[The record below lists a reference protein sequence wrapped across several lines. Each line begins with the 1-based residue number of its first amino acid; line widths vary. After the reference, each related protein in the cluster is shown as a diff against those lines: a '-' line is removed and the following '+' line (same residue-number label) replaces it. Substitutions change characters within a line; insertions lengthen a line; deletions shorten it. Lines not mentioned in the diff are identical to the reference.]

1 LNAAGIDRI
10 HEDHMTIRTTAHP
23 LLVTLLALAPIAGC
37 TTTPTP
43 FPPGPAGVLDIAI
56 QPPSNQ
62 TGRELIVDQ
71 PGLLGSYLGE
81 KRETVPEVMAGD
93 LRTLLRDRGFRVLA
107 ANADGA
113 PTLRTEIRRWEPH
126 SADYSKITVSLLATL
141 IDPASGRTLWTAERS
156 DWAVQTPAARNGPE
170 ASGIAARDVARALID
185 GWQPGG
191 SRPPTTP

>member
-1 LNAAGIDRI
+1 
-10 HEDHMTIRTTAHP
+10 MTRRTTAHP
-23 LLVTLLALAPIAGC
+23 LLGAVLALGSIAGC
-37 TTTPTP
+37 TTTPAP
-43 FPPGPAGVLDIAI
+43 FPPGPASVQDIAI

-71 PGLLGSYLGE
+71 PGLIGSYLGD

-107 ANADGA
+107 ANAEGA
-113 PTLRTEIRRWEPH
+113 PTLRTEIRRWEPY
-126 SADYSKITVSLLATL
+126 SADYSKITVSLLVTL

-156 DWAVQTPAARNGPE
+156 GWNVETPAARNGQE
-170 ASGIAARDVARALID
+170 ASGIAARDVARALVD

-191 SRPPTTP
+191 SRSPTTP